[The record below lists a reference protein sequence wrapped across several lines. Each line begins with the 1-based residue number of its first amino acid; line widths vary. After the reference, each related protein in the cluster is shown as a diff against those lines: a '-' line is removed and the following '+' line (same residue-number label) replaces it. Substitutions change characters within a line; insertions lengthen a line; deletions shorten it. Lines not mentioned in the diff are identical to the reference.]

1 MDKHF
6 SSIVSLRHSILIAL
20 VVIGIVSLI
29 PHRVQAQ
36 ADTVTI
42 IGSNFLPT
50 TQVRMNGALLV
61 SRFVSSTE
69 IRAAVPSGTPL
80 GTYPITVINT
90 GPGGG
95 TSQTQTL
102 NISAANTGN
111 IAFVTSYKIQT
122 QTYMEPRGTVL
133 GKDIAFMPSWR
144 MPQNINQTM
153 TTTVFPNGGF
163 QTEIIDND
171 VAAPIGSAITR
182 PKRILI
188 STQDSSITSFDV
200 NNQSLRSTRASF
212 LPSFRKVIQNL
223 QSASENSTS
232 GTILAGLSAVPGSPT
247 AVLEYINRL
256 RNSTPPIIPDTED
269 AGYATFTLSNTT
281 GGDNQIPTNAVA
293 KILLNK
299 TNNTIETA
307 ELLVD
312 NNVVAKT
319 FFKYKA
325 VTNQSQQP
333 ILIFDTILTEGYYNT
348 PDNTPMKSV
357 LAMQFQDIT
366 FNNYV
371 RCIPRN

>member
-1 MDKHF
+1 V
-6 SSIVSLRHSILIAL
+6 SI
-20 VVIGIVSLI
+20 I

-50 TQVRMNGALLV
+50 TQVRMNGALLI

-80 GTYPITVINT
+80 GTYPITVINA

-95 TSQTQTL
+95 TSQAQTL

-122 QTYMEPRGTVL
+122 QTYMEPRGAIL
-133 GKDIAFMPSWR
+133 GKDIEFMPSWR

-171 VAAPIGSAITR
+171 VTAPIGSAITR

-188 STQDSSITSFDV
+188 NTQDSSITSFDG
-200 NNQSLRSTRASF
+200 NNQSLRSTRVSF
-212 LPSFRKVIQNL
+212 LPSFQKVIQNL

-256 RNSTPPIIPDTED
+256 RNATPPIVPDTED
-269 AGYATFTLSNTT
+269 AGYATFTLSNAN
-281 GGDNQIPTNAVA
+281 GGDSQIPPNATA

-307 ELLVD
+307 ELLMGND
-312 NNVVAKT
+312 IVAKT

-325 VTNQSQQP
+325 ITNQSQQP
-333 ILIFDTILTEGYYNT
+333 ILIFDTILTEGYYTT

-357 LAMQFQDIT
+357 LAMQFQDIV
-366 FNNYV
+366 FSNYV